1 MKKMPDIHDRGR
13 ALAIRMLAPR
23 PKGKGLE
30 LVLRKKTVGEY
41 NPETGGQET
50 TWAETDGSGLR
61 TNYSQEDIDDTYILQ
76 GDVRILLSPVGLDGG
91 DMPTPSTNDQIV
103 FDTSTYNVIRVGP
116 WDYAGVTC
124 GYELQCRGL

>member
-1 MKKMPDIHDRGR
+1 MPDIHDRGR

-23 PKGKGLE
+23 PQGKGLG

-41 NPETGGQET
+41 NPETGGQDVVWTE
-50 TWAETDGSGLR
+50 ANGSGLR
-61 TNYSQEDIDDTYILQ
+61 TNYDQQDIDGSYILQ
-76 GDVRILLSPVGLDGG
+76 GDARILLSPTAEDGS
-91 DMPTPSTNDQIV
+91 DIPEPSTNDVIL
-103 FDTSTYNVIRVGP
+103 FDGSGYNIIRVGP

>member
-1 MKKMPDIHDRGR
+1 MADIHDRGR

-23 PKGKGLE
+23 PRGKGLS
-30 LVLRKKTVGEY
+30 LVVSKKSVGEY

-50 TWAETDGSGLR
+50 VWSDYYGSGLR
-61 TNYSQEDIDDTYILQ
+61 TNYKKEDIDGSYILQ
-76 GDVRILLSPVGLDGG
+76 GDTRILLSPVALDNT
-91 DMPTPSTNDQIV
+91 DMVEPSTNDQV
-103 FDTSTYNVIRVGP
+103 SFDGSLYNVIRVGP